1 MTPAIL
7 ATTNKDYVPRVPRI
21 EIVPTTAA
29 HVRELQKTLRED
41 DRREIEGYG
50 FSSAQG
56 LWKSYRFGIMNRT
69 GLIDGRV
76 AACWGVGGS
85 FLGDIGSPYL
95 MTSYEVERISSL
107 RFAKIYQNEVFNM
120 LSVFP
125 KLVNFVLAD
134 YEKAVRLLSIVGFTL
149 GEPEPIGSSVYR
161 KFEMKAA

>member
-1 MTPAIL
+1 MTPVTL
-7 ATTNKDYVPRVPRI
+7 ATTNQHYVPRSPQV

-29 HVRELQKTLRED
+29 HIRELQKSLREN

-56 LWKSYRFGIMNRT
+56 LWKSYRFGLMNKT
-69 GLIDGRV
+69 GLIEGKV
-76 AACWGVGGS
+76 GACWGVGGS
-85 FLGDIGSPYL
+85 FLGDLGAPWL
-95 MTSYEVERISSL
+95 MTSYEVEKISPL

-149 GEPEPIGSSVYR
+149 GDPEPIGNSIYR